1 MSRTECALVAAG
13 LAGFGLGH
21 YALGWRWLT
30 SAGIL
35 LAGVACVWLG
45 AIAQWRQPR
54 KAAKVNAAAA
64 PWVVWIFVGTIIL
77 LGIIG
82 LLFRNGILY

>member
-1 MSRTECALVAAG
+1 VR
-13 LAGFGLGH
+13 LA
-21 YALGWRWLT
+21 
-30 SAGIL
+30 
-35 LAGVACVWLG
+35 G

-54 KAAKVNAAAA
+54 KAAKVNAAA